1 MEVQHF
7 SSTSSSAAAAFAW
20 QYQDGLS
27 SLGVAWSCNQVG
39 GVGGQAEDC
48 GLSRYDND
56 WGMWRVDTRLN
67 TKSVTAFIYDIN
79 SKYDPS
85 SDLDEY

>member
-1 MEVQHF
+1 M
-7 SSTSSSAAAAFAW
+7 
-20 QYQDGLS
+20 L
-27 SLGVAWSCNQVG
+27 
-39 GVGGQAEDC
+39 
-48 GLSRYDND
+48 
-56 WGMWRVDTRLN
+56 RVDTRLN